1 MTSRCVRRSFV
12 ALASALLLVAC
23 GGATDSE
30 DDAVGEERV
39 PAADAKVVS
48 TPSGVVAPVVG
59 HEGDALVVG
68 TPCGSTATLV
78 NASPVSGEVVLD
90 SGHGGVDPGAIGPTG
105 LTESALNLAV
115 TEHARDALED
125 AGISVVQ
132 TRTGDYSISIAA
144 RAAIVEALRPR
155 AMVSI
160 HHNAVSTGH
169 RDSPGTETYYQAR
182 GASAAESKRLAGLV
196 YEEVVAALAP
206 IAEIE
211 WAANGDAGAK
221 HRIDDEDD
229 DYYGILRMTHGTP
242 SVIAELGFISHDVEE
257 ALYRDPAVQRVE
269 GEAVARGIER
279 FLTTDDPGSGYVVPF
294 PQSSEGGGP
303 ARCDEPPLE

>member
-1 MTSRCVRRSFV
+1 MRSRRLWRSFV
-12 ALASALLLVAC
+12 ALAGVLMIVAC
-23 GGATDSE
+23 SGGADAE
-30 DDAVGEERV
+30 DGSGAGDRV
-39 PAADAKVVS
+39 SLADAKAVT

-59 HEGDALVVG
+59 HEGDSVVVG
-68 TPCGSTATLV
+68 TPCGSMATLDS
-78 NASPVSGEVVLD
+78 ATPVDGEVVLD

-105 LTESALNLAV
+105 LTESSLNLAV
-115 TEHARDALED
+115 TEHARDALE
-125 AGISVVQ
+125 AEGISVVQ
-132 TRTGDYSISIAA
+132 TRAGDYSISIAA
-144 RAAIVEALRPR
+144 RAAIVNALRPR

-160 HHNAVSTGH
+160 HHNAVASGH
-169 RDSPGTETYYQAR
+169 RGSPGTETYYQAR
-182 GASAAESKRLAGLV
+182 GRSAAESKRLAGLV
-196 YEEVVAALAP
+196 YEEVVDALGP
-206 IAEIE
+206 LAEIE

-242 SVIAELGFISHDVEE
+242 SVIAELGFISNEAEE
-257 ALYRDPAVQRVE
+257 ALYRDPAIQRIE